1 MKKDHKEKIEHK
13 SMKLS
18 LSPMQYFEGII
29 KYALKQTVSAK
40 ITTVFSNLGGPK
52 SSLNDVLT
60 FATSFISSI
69 KKEDDKQL
77 TSFALQTYDSI
88 IYLIKVANQRDGI
101 YRIPPKQKS
110 GQVQKNSIN
119 NYVLMINLYRLMGY
133 EKIWMIF
140 FGKLL
145 KELEFLFKRE
155 EELKSYLDFQLVK
168 NGHMDVSG
176 EL

>member
-60 FATSFISSI
+60 FTTSFISSI

-110 GQVQKNSIN
+110 GQV
-119 NYVLMINLYRLMGY
+119 
-133 EKIWMIF
+133 
-140 FGKLL
+140 
-145 KELEFLFKRE
+145 
-155 EELKSYLDFQLVK
+155 
-168 NGHMDVSG
+168 
-176 EL
+176 